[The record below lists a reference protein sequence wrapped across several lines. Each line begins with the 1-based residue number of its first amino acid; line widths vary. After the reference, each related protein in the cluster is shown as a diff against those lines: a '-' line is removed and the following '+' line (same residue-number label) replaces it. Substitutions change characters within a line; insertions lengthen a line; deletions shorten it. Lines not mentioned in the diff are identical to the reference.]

1 MDLNKVM
8 IIGRLT
14 RDPEIRT
21 TTSGE
26 QNANLSIA
34 TNFSWSDKSGQ
45 RQERSEFHNV
55 IAWRKLAEICQKYL
69 HKGSRLYVEGR
80 LQTRSWEDQSGVKK
94 YRTEVVLENLIM
106 LDSKGSGAGSAT
118 TEEEPAAP
126 ADNNLDEEIN
136 VEDIPF

>member
-21 TTSGE
+21 TPNGE
-26 QNANLSIA
+26 QNANLSLA
-34 TNFSWSDKSGQ
+34 TNFSWSDKNGQ
-45 RQERSEFHNV
+45 KQERSEFHNV

-94 YRTEVVLENLIM
+94 YRTEVVVENLIM
-106 LDSKGSGAGSAT
+106 LDSKGAGVSNT
-118 TEEEPAAP
+118 N
-126 ADNNLDEEIN
+126 DNEQLPPTNDNLEEEIN